1 MFRQITYFTG
11 PTGVVC
17 CALFYCYAHLLSYYH
32 FFWKILFAVGGLLN
46 ATCGNA
52 TELII
57 ALFALHQ
64 GKISVVKSSLVGSI
78 LSNLLLVLGSSL
90 LLGGLANLSTNQE
103 QFYNRVCSFMSVLI
117 RLTQL
122 ITLTQPI
129 LGFLFLFSVGVCRS
143 KQMWVWVCC
152 YWVFCVICCQW
163 CWGTPSPEVL
173 RLPWMSLL
181 QQYWDSQDFAV

>member
-1 MFRQITYFTG
+1 M
-11 PTGVVC
+11 
-17 CALFYCYAHLLSYYH
+17 
-32 FFWKILFAVGGLLN
+32 N

-143 KQMWVWVCC
+143 KQM
-152 YWVFCVICCQW
+152 
-163 CWGTPSPEVL
+163 
-173 RLPWMSLL
+173 
-181 QQYWDSQDFAV
+181 